1 MSEEKNREEISVV
14 ENAFGRP
21 PGWLINNGITLIFC
35 FLAIMLI
42 ISYFVKYPDTLQMQ
56 AIIHT
61 ENAPI
66 DVLSKQSGLIES
78 IFVKHNEKVD
88 SGALMVVI
96 ASPLVQKDL
105 EEIQNLIVQLDKI
118 TQPDDLKEI
127 FLNKDLRLG
136 SITESYLAMAK
147 VFDEFNHFLSIT
159 ETSDNISALTKEIGQ
174 TNKLVHS
181 LESQELT
188 YIEAMALNEK
198 DLNRSIFLQKEGVL
212 ADVDVE
218 ISQAK
223 ILQDRIQ
230 KENYS
235 TGKVNHTVRIQQLKT
250 QIQSLVSKRNTDL
263 SNRMFD
269 LKQSIA
275 QLKNEII
282 KWEDIYV
289 IKAPK
294 SGIISFTRYWSKDQW
309 LRTGDT
315 LGTINVTS
323 SDQNMVLEGYLP
335 ISNSGKVT
343 IGQSAQIEVA
353 NFPSNE
359 FGVLKAKVV
368 EMSFLPTR
376 NSYLIRLELVNGLN
390 TTYNKTLDAKQNMAT
405 MVIIE
410 TKEYSLLERFFQGL
424 SDIMKNR

>member
-1 MSEEKNREEISVV
+1 
-14 ENAFGRP
+14 
-21 PGWLINNGITLIFC
+21 
-35 FLAIMLI
+35 
-42 ISYFVKYPDTLQMQ
+42 
-56 AIIHT
+56 
-61 ENAPI
+61 
-66 DVLSKQSGLIES
+66 
-78 IFVKHNEKVD
+78 
-88 SGALMVVI
+88 MVVI
-96 ASPLVQKDL
+96 ASPLVQKDF
-105 EEIQNLIVQLDKI
+105 EELQKQIVQMDNI
-118 TQPDDLKEI
+118 TQPDDLNEI

-136 SITESYLAMAK
+136 SITESYLGMVK
-147 VFDEFNHFLSIT
+147 VFDEFKHFLTIT

-174 TNKLVHS
+174 TNNLVHS

-188 YIEAMALNEK
+188 YSEAMVLNEK

-250 QIQSLVSKRNTDL
+250 QIQSLASKRNTDL

-282 KWEDIYV
+282 KWEDLYV

-294 SGIISFTRYWSKDQW
+294 SGTISFTRYWSKDQW

-315 LGTINVTS
+315 LGTINVS
-323 SDQNMVLEGYLP
+323 SSGQNMVLEGYLP

-343 IGQSAQIEVA
+343 IGQSARIEVA

-376 NSYLIRLELVNGLN
+376 NSYLIRLELVNGLR
-390 TTYNKTLDAKQNMAT
+390 TTYNKTLDAKQNMAA